1 MYLTGSRGGHGRRG
15 CLAENGQPMSQL
27 IHGALTQRILGCFFQ
42 VHRELGA
49 GFLESVYA
57 KSLLIAL
64 GDEGIRAK
72 AEVPIDVYFRGTR
85 VGAFR
90 ADMIVESTVLLELK
104 AGIALDPCSQPQML
118 NYLRATR
125 LEVGLIL
132 YFGARATFKRFV
144 MSNEHK
150 LLP

>member
-1 MYLTGSRGGHGRRG
+1 MRLLHQ
-15 CLAENGQPMSQL
+15 E
-27 IHGALTQRILGCFFQ
+27 LTQRILGCFFQ

-64 GDEGIRAK
+64 GDEGIRAE
-72 AEVPIDVYFRGTR
+72 AEIPIDVYFRGAR
-85 VGAFR
+85 VGVFR
-90 ADMIVESTVLLELK
+90 ADMIVESSVLLELK
-104 AGIALDPCSQPQML
+104 AGTGLDPGSQPQML

-132 YFGARATFKRFV
+132 YFGARPTFKRLV
-144 MSNEHK
+144 VSNDHK

>member
-1 MYLTGSRGGHGRRG
+1 MSRLLH
-15 CLAENGQPMSQL
+15 QQ
-27 IHGALTQRILGCFFQ
+27 LTQRILGCFFQ

-64 GDEGIRAK
+64 SDDGIRAE
-72 AEVPIDVYFRGTR
+72 AEIPIDVYFRGSR
-85 VGAFR
+85 VGVFR
-90 ADMIVESTVLLELK
+90 ADIIVESTVLLELK
-104 AGIALDPCSQPQML
+104 AGTILDPSSQPQML

-132 YFGARATFKRFV
+132 YFGQRASFDWW
-144 MSNEHK
+144 
-150 LLP
+150 